1 MVNHQTIA
9 EAVLGCTIEPGGYC
23 PCPGAHRHTTATG
36 RRDFRIVFDP
46 EGRKM
51 PSGHCFHGS
60 CEPERREAMVAIIR
74 AIRAAEKAEATG
86 NPAAAAPYRSH
97 SPKISRPEPPARPQ
111 LDQELA
117 HRLAE
122 DYPATAPAPTRDWL
136 RSISPITIPADPTR
150 WAELLLDTLYNH
162 RERILIFTEFKSQG
176 QYLRVIKEG
185 NYRLAAHPGTRAT
198 RTGNLPTR
206 AHDGAWYLAAPVLG
220 TWQPNENNR
229 TADGTARPGRRHAA
243 CCTRFPYAVIESDT
257 MPEPTWLRC
266 LAQLHDPIAAIY
278 TSGGK
283 SLHALIKVDAETP
296 ADFNR
301 ARAALLARLVPIG
314 ADPAAI
320 TAVRLTRLPGV
331 IRLSKGE
338 SAMQELLYLNP
349 HATTGT
355 PLCTMPIRREVKN

>member
-36 RRDFRIVFDP
+36 RRDFRIIFDP

-51 PSGHCFHGS
+51 PSGQCFHAS

-74 AIRAAEKAEATG
+74 AIRAAEKAAATG
-86 NPAAAAPYRSH
+86 TPATGHATPYRHH
-97 SPKISRPEPPARPQ
+97 SPRTLRQEPPARPQ
-111 LDQELA
+111 LDLETA
-117 HRLAE
+117 ARLA
-122 DYPATAPAPTRDWL
+122 DAYPATAPAPTRAWL
-136 RSISPITIPADPTR
+136 RSISPVTIPADPAR
-150 WAELLLDTLYNH
+150 WAELLLDSLYRH

-176 QYLRVIKEG
+176 QYLRVVKEG
-185 NYRLAAHPGTRAT
+185 NYRLAAQPGTRAT
-198 RTGNLPTR
+198 RTGNLPIR

-220 TWQPNENNR
+220 TWQPNENNLA
-229 TADGTARPGRRHAA
+229 ADGTPKPGRRHAA

-283 SLHALIKVDAETP
+283 SLHALIRVNAETP

-301 ARAALLARLVPIG
+301 HRAALLARLVPIG

-320 TAVRLTRLPGV
+320 TAVRLTRLPGC

-338 SAMQELLYLNP
+338 NALQELLYLNP
-349 HATTGT
+349 HATTGH
-355 PLCTMPIRREVKN
+355 PLCTMQPRR

>member
-1 MVNHQTIA
+1 MVNHQQIA

-36 RRDFRIVFDP
+36 RRDFRIIFDP

-51 PSGHCFHGS
+51 PSGQCFHAS

-74 AIRAAEKAEATG
+74 AIRAAERAEQGGTPQKYKIQHPTFKIQ
-86 NPAAAAPYRSH
+86 NP
-97 SPKISRPEPPARPQ
+97 PPARPQ
-111 LDQELA
+111 LDLEA
-117 HRLAE
+117 AARLAE
-122 DYPATAPAPTRDWL
+122 AYPATAPEPTRAWL
-136 RSISPITIPADPTR
+136 RSISPVTIPADPAR
-150 WAELLLDTLYNH
+150 WAELLLDTLYRH

-176 QYLRVIKEG
+176 QYLRVVKEG
-185 NYRLAAHPGTRAT
+185 NYRLASQPGTRAT

-229 TADGTARPGRRHAA
+229 MACGTPKPGRRHAA

-257 MPEPTWLRC
+257 LPEATWLRC
-266 LAQLHDPIAAIY
+266 LAQLHDPISAIY

-283 SLHALIKVDAETP
+283 SLHALIKVDAETA

-301 ARAALLARLVPIG
+301 HRAALLARLVPIG

-320 TAVRLTRLPGV
+320 TAVRLTRLPGC

-338 SAMQELLYLNP
+338 DALQELLYLNP
-349 HATTGT
+349 HATTCH
-355 PLCTMPIRREVKN
+355 PRCTMPPRR